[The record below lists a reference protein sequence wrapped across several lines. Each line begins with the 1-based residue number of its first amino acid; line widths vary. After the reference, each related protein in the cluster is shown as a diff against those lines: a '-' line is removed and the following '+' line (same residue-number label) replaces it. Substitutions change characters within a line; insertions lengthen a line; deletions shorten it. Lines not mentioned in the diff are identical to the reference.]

1 MLGFPS
7 TSDVIHSEWD
17 YSVGFSSYDGEA
29 AEVFFCLVGK
39 KKKGPRPTVTSV
51 RRGSS
56 GRLVFIG
63 GDVARAILSFET
75 QGKCRVGKFIS
86 LEKLETTIL

>member
-7 TSDVIHSEWD
+7 TSDVIHSDWD
-17 YSVGFSSYDGEA
+17 YSVGLSSYDGEA

-39 KKKGPRPTVTSV
+39 KKGLRPTVISV

-75 QGKCRVGKFIS
+75 QGKCLVGKFIS
-86 LEKLETTIL
+86 LERLETTIL